1 MIYKFLKSYRVED
14 LFFEHRFIY
23 DTGKPEKVASLDDIR
38 RSMDMPFPAEKG
50 AEARPGEPKRKL
62 RDLKAQVGKEKEKP
76 GKEEKEGEEVREEV
90 GKEKKK
96 RPRRTVR
103 EGVQKTKKRLE
114 EDLFGKDKLESYTKE
129 LKEAIERLG
138 PDKLYEF
145 IKAHNSYSGDYKK
158 WNSDL
163 CKTFGLKLN
172 ENEPEEQEHMRYAA
186 ALQLYLAEYFVK
198 KGDVFQTLRGKI
210 ANPFIYIDG
219 KLGGYT
225 ISALAAYWNEKYPE
239 KKKEKGE
246 LKYAD
251 LEKEYGEQR
260 KNKEIFDE
268 AIAHLQ
274 KKLGQPS
281 GPVAPGTPPAAP
293 APKPGAKP
301 AGAPPVAPG
310 GAPPAAP
317 ATGPDFVGPPEP
329 PTVKPSEESKADK
342 EKKEREW
349 NEALQ
354 RAQRS
359 EQLRK
364 NADTLID
371 KTLRED
377 KTHWAENIAKTYSTE
392 FAKLSDKYSG
402 DPDRVDRFSEFRRIP
417 VFYGNDNIWPAEI
430 FKKYKEAYDQVTKN
444 PSAENIKRKD
454 ELYQM
459 LSKSAADY
467 SQLTKEIVAKLKG
480 KYEPGLRV
488 LIGSYELPHDVYI
501 YNLEP
506 IKLSAGAQG
515 RSWKKEE
522 PEQYKK
528 QREAIE
534 RVELQNPDKIDEFY
548 AKYFKEPPKRA
559 FDNWDAL
566 AKMLKSPKDLEDY
579 FIGVSPE
586 GIVARVRQIILYR
599 NMHRVYWES
608 EWYKSEFNKEL
619 GIAIKALDS
628 NFETYYKDYKGIK
641 DKDFVADISSGQV
654 KERPA

>member
-1 MIYKFLKSYRVED
+1 MIYKFLKNCD
-14 LFFEHRFIY
+14 MINFFFEERFIY
-23 DTGKPEKVASLDDIR
+23 DTEKPSPKPQRASFYAIDMAGQKPQQPDKKEDKKEEKPPEKPKPPSGPTGKPEE
-38 RSMDMPFPAEKG
+38 PPAE
-50 AEARPGEPKRKL
+50 AVVPP
-62 RDLKAQVGKEKEKP
+62 VH
-76 GKEEKEGEEVREEV
+76 EVRERRRKRARKIERV
-90 GKEKKK
+90 QTQAVQDRDKIFERLVKLGIFKDDAERQKYVDIIKAEIEKLK
-96 RPRRTVR
+96 P
-103 EGVQKTKKRLE
+103 
-114 EDLFGKDKLESYTKE
+114 EDLLKFVKDHNEYNGDYETWNNEFCTLLGKKDLDPDEQRKYIAGLQAFLTDEFANAQPPVKFE
-129 LKEAIERLG
+129 LK
-138 PDKLYEF
+138 
-145 IKAHNSYSGDYKK
+145 
-158 WNSDL
+158 
-163 CKTFGLKLN
+163 
-172 ENEPEEQEHMRYAA
+172 
-186 ALQLYLAEYFVK
+186 
-198 KGDVFQTLRGKI
+198 
-210 ANPFIYIDG
+210 DG
-219 KLGGYT
+219 KRINKFTYVDGFLGGYT
-225 ISALAAYWNEKYPE
+225 VSVLGVYITSDKYKNRDSNWKRDELYAKLKPEYAEEDEDRKDKFDKALA
-239 KKKEKGE
+239 
-246 LKYAD
+246 
-251 LEKEYGEQR
+251 
-260 KNKEIFDE
+260 
-268 AIAHLQ
+268 HLR
-274 KKLGQPS
+274 GQLAVQPA
-281 GPVAPGTPPAAP
+281 VPGGPPAGAKAP
-293 APKPGAKP
+293 ASTPGAKP
-301 AGAPPVAPG
+301 APAPAPPPRPAVAKLY
-310 GAPPAAP
+310 
-317 ATGPDFVGPPEP
+317 PEEQA
-329 PTVKPSEESKADK
+329 KKDK
-342 EKKEREW
+342 EW

-377 KTHWAENIAKTYSTE
+377 KTHWAENIAKIYSSE
-392 FAKLSDKYSG
+392 FAKLSDKYGG
-402 DPDRVDRFSEFRRIP
+402 DPDRVGRFSEFRRIP